1 MDGAGPHGSAPAQGT
16 PPPDPNDRWP
26 GTPWLWASL
35 AVALL
40 CLLTAAWLAARPEL
54 AALLAYRRRQATAH
68 REQIAANCST
78 AVGALR
84 LAIGRYT
91 VDEIACVGAARR
103 PRMAW
108 LSCYRSLLPDLHT
121 AEANWRD
128 SQRQCAPLAAGFTDG
143 VGRALAAHDPV
154 AEDLRLLR
162 AEMNA
167 AAWIR
172 AQPRRR
178 WPALFRQRITPLM
191 RQEAPL
197 RPGAAVIP

>member
-16 PPPDPNDRWP
+16 PPTDPNDRWP

-35 AVALL
+35 AVAIL

-54 AALLAYRRRQATAH
+54 AALLAYRRRQAIAH

-78 AVGALR
+78 AVSALH
-84 LAIGRYT
+84 LALGRYT
-91 VDEIACVGAARR
+91 VDEIACVGAAAH

-108 LSCYRSLLPDLHT
+108 LSCYRSLLPDLHA
-121 AEANWRD
+121 AEAKWRD
-128 SQRQCAPLAAGFTDG
+128 SQGKCAPLAAGFSDA

-154 AEDLRLLR
+154 AEDLRLLH
-162 AEMNA
+162 AEMSA

-197 RPGAAVIP
+197 RPGATVIP